1 MATSRQKTSLKDSKN
16 LKKTKSAQASARS
29 KGSKSKGA
37 KPKTSGKPYALVIV
51 ESPAKAKTIGKYL
64 GNDYQVAACMGHV
77 RDLPP
82 KKYGVD
88 IENNF
93 APTYTVLP
101 GRRKLVGELTKMAAG
116 AQRVFLATDLD
127 REGEAIAWHL
137 SEALKLPASKISRVV
152 FNEITK
158 RAISQAFTKPGL
170 IALDKVNA
178 QQARRILDRIVGYEL
193 SPLLWKKIMP
203 RLSAGRVQSVAVRL
217 LVEREQQIQDFKPDE
232 YWRVS
237 VALTSSE
244 KHDKALDA
252 FNEFW
257 KKIPQGSQ
265 PDKALKGELYREH
278 RIFQADVMRAGAEP
292 FRPENQEQAETARSK
307 LERSTYR
314 VHRLKSTKRQDR
326 PAPPFTTVSLQQQAS
341 VRLRFRTSRTMRIAQ
356 QLYEGVEIPGHGPV
370 GLITYMRTDSTH
382 LANEAVSDA
391 RGFISEQ
398 FGPEYLP
405 DSANRY
411 ASASGAQQ
419 AHEAVRPTQ
428 AAYTPESI
436 RSSLSPDQFKLYELI
451 WKRFIA
457 CQMKPGLW
465 QVTTVD
471 VQAKDP
477 DGSAFLL
484 RASGRALL
492 FDGHLKVSGIRIN
505 PDEQIL
511 PTLAEEQN
519 LHKLKVL
526 ASQHF
531 TQPPPRY
538 SEASLVKALEAKGIG
553 RPSTYAAII
562 DTITKRDYAELRDRR
577 FIATDLGK
585 MVTEK
590 LIEHFPRIMDVSFTS
605 HMEEQFDHI
614 EDAHLDWVGV
624 LREFYTPFRQSLD
637 SALNNMTHVRAESKP
652 SDYTCRKCD
661 QPMVYRWSKSGR
673 YLACSDYPDCKT
685 TLPVDKDGQA
695 IETTPGEVK
704 CPNCGQDMILR
715 QGRYGLF
722 LGCSGY
728 PECKTNLPCDE
739 KGQLLKTVKEEDIKK
754 TCELCGKPMAVRRKG
769 RRAFLGCTGYPE
781 CDNTSP
787 LPEGI
792 RLASKPKAPA
802 EPAGIDCEKCGKPMV
817 IRSGRRGKFIA
828 CSGFP
833 RCRNTKPLPQNDE
846 DKDEEKKK
854 KKKEKEKEKEKD

>member
-1 MATSRQKTSLKDSKN
+1 MAASKSKPSFKNAKN
-16 LKKTKSAQASARS
+16 LKKAKSAKAPARP
-29 KGSKSKGA
+29 KGSKSRVA
-37 KPKTSGKPYALVIV
+37 RPKTAGKPYSLVIV

-64 GNDYQVAACMGHV
+64 GSDYQVTACMGHV

-88 IENNF
+88 IENDF
-93 APTYTVLP
+93 TPTYAVLP
-101 GRRKLVGELTKMAAG
+101 SRRKLVGELTKMAAG
-116 AQRVFLATDLD
+116 AERVFLATDLD

-137 SEALKLPASKISRVV
+137 SEALKLPESKISRVV

-158 RAISQAFTKPGL
+158 RAISHAFTEPGL

-217 LVEREQQIQDFKPDE
+217 LVEREQQIEDFNPQE

-244 KHDKALDA
+244 KHDKVRDA

-257 KKIPQGSQ
+257 QKIPQGGQ

-292 FRPENQEQAETARSK
+292 FRPENQEQAEAALSK

-326 PAPPFTTVSLQQQAS
+326 PSPPFTTVSLQQQAS
-341 VRLRFRTSRTMRIAQ
+341 VRFRFRASRTMRTAQ

-382 LANEAVSDA
+382 LATEAVNDC
-391 RGFISEQ
+391 RGFISEK

-411 ASASGAQQ
+411 APASGAQQ
-419 AHEAVRPTQ
+419 AHEAIRPTQ

-436 RSSLSPDQFKLYELI
+436 RGSLSPDQFKLYEMI

-471 VQAKDP
+471 VEASVSSEP
-477 DGSAFLL
+477 AFLL

-492 FDGHLKVSGIRIN
+492 FDGHLKISGIRIN

-511 PTLAEEQN
+511 PSLAEKQN

-538 SEASLVKALEAKGIG
+538 TEASLVKVLESKGIG

-562 DTITKRDYAELRDRR
+562 DTITKRDYAELRERR

-590 LIEHFPRIMDVSFTS
+590 LVERFPRIMDVSFTS
-605 HMEEQFDHI
+605 HMEQQFDHI

-624 LREFYTPFRQSLD
+624 LREFYTPFRQNLD
-637 SALNNMTHVRAESKP
+637 SALSDMPHVKAESKP
-652 SDYTCRKCD
+652 SDYTCPKCKK
-661 QPMVYRWSKSGR
+661 PMVYRWSRAGR

-685 TLPVDKDGQA
+685 TLPVDKDGKA
-695 IETTPGEVK
+695 IETTAGEIK
-704 CPNCGQDMILR
+704 CPNCDKDMILR
-715 QGRYGLF
+715 QGRFGLF

-728 PECKTNLPCDE
+728 PECKTNMPCDE
-739 KGQLLKTVKEEDIKK
+739 KGQPLKTVKEEDIKE
-754 TCELCGKPMAVRRKG
+754 TCEFCGKPMAVRRKG

-781 CDNTSP
+781 CDSTSP
-787 LPEGI
+787 LPSGI

-802 EPAGIDCEKCGKPMV
+802 EPAGVDCEKCGKPMV

-833 RCRNTKPLPQNDE
+833 RCRNTKPLPDDDKDKAQ
-846 DKDEEKKK
+846 DKDEDSR
-854 KKKEKEKEKEKD
+854 KD